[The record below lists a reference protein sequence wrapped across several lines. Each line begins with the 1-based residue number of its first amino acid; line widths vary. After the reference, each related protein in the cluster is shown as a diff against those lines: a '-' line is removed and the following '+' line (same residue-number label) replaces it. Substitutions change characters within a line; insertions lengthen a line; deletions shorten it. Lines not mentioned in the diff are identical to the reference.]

1 MNLRRLLD
9 LIAAYALVGALLA
22 AAVHFARD
30 PAREFVG
37 PADAIDGDT
46 LWMAG
51 ERLRLVGIDAPEL
64 RQLCEVGGRAVACG
78 RISRDALRRLISTPV
93 TCVASG
99 RDRYERPLVSCRTG
113 EGDIAARMVAT
124 GQAVAQGCC
133 AAEEAAA
140 RGRRLG
146 IWAGRFERPAD
157 WRRAQK
163 TDYVFP

>member
-1 MNLRRLLD
+1 LEWKLRRLVD

-22 AAVHFARD
+22 VAVHFTRD
-30 PAREFVG
+30 PAREFG
-37 PADAIDGDT
+37 GLAYAIDGDT

-64 RQLCEVGGRAVACG
+64 DQLCEVGGRAVACG
-78 RISRDALRRLISTPV
+78 RASRDGLRRMIVTPV

-99 RDRYERPLVSCRTG
+99 RDRYERPLVNCQTA
-113 EGDIAARMVAT
+113 EGDIASRMVAA
-124 GQAVAQGCC
+124 GLAVAQGCC

-140 RGRRLG
+140 RGRHLG

-157 WRRAQK
+157 WRHARNHG
-163 TDYVFP
+163 FP